1 MMPITARLATTVAA
15 LALLGSALLAL
26 PAHAQVYR
34 IVGADG
40 KVTFSDKP
48 PAPSSNARVSTAN
61 TGTAGGSDPS
71 AGLPYEIKLVATK
84 FPVTLFTGNECAPCV
99 SGRNLLIGRG
109 IPFVEKTVIT
119 DDDNLALQ
127 RLSGDVSLPFLTIGG
142 QQIKGFSDAE
152 WTQYL
157 NAAGYPPSSMLPPS
171 YRRPA
176 AAALV
181 AVTKAQA
188 PATKEAVKPAA
199 PVAPVTPANNPAGIQ
214 F

>member
-1 MMPITARLATTVAA
+1 MTPNTARLASTVAA
-15 LALLGSALLAL
+15 LALLGSALLAW

-40 KVTFSDKP
+40 KVTFSDKA
-48 PAPSSNARVSTAN
+48 PAPSSNSRVSTAN
-61 TGTAGGSDPS
+61 TGTAGGGDLS

-99 SGRNLLIGRG
+99 SGRNLLTGRG
-109 IPFVEKTVIT
+109 IPFVEKTVTT

-127 RLSGDVSLPFLTIGG
+127 RFSGDVSLPFLTIGG

-157 NAAGYPPSSMLPPS
+157 NAAGYPPSSMLPPG

-181 AVTKAQA
+181 AVTKVQPA
-188 PATKEAVKPAA
+188 ATKEAVKPAA
-199 PVAPVTPANNPAGIQ
+199 PAAPVAPGNNPAGIQ